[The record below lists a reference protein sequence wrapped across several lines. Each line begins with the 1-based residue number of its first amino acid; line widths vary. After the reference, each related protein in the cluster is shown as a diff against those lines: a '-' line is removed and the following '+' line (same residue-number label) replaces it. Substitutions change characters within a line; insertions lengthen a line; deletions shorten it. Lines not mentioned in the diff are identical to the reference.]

1 MVALRT
7 FSFIDVL
14 QPQLVGF
21 LQTVSAGFQPLEG
34 MAALFVEIAPGM
46 AINNLTDAALKH
58 TRVYPGMQIV
68 ERAYGLLEIHSFDQG
83 EVRAA
88 GEAILER
95 AGLKE
100 ADRMAPQIIS
110 REIITGIDGHHTMLI
125 NRMRHGDMIQA
136 NQSLYVLETLP
147 AGYAALAANEAEKA
161 ADIRLLEVVT
171 FGAFGRLYLGGSE
184 ADIIEAA
191 AAAERALAAVKGRV
205 DDKKGAA

>member
-7 FSFIDVL
+7 FSFLDAM

-21 LQTVSAGFQPLEG
+21 LQTVASGYQPLEG
-34 MAALFVEIAPGM
+34 MASLFVEIAPGM

-58 TRVYPGMQIV
+58 TRVYPGLQIV

-83 EVRAA
+83 EVLAA

-100 ADRMAPQIIS
+100 SDRLAPKIVS
-110 REIITGIDGHHTMLI
+110 REIIHGVDGHHTMLI
-125 NRMRHGDMIQA
+125 NRMRHGDMIQQ
-136 NQSLYVLETLP
+136 NDTLYVLETLP

-161 ADIRLLEVVT
+161 ARIRLLEVIT

-184 ADIIEAA
+184 EEIQQAA
-191 AAAERALAAVKGRV
+191 AAAERALASVTGRRE
-205 DDKKGAA
+205 DK

>member
-1 MVALRT
+1 MAVALRT
-7 FSFIDVL
+7 FSFLDVL

-21 LQTVSAGFQPLEG
+21 LQTVASGFQPLEG
-34 MAALFVEIAPGM
+34 MASLFVEIAPGM

-58 TRVYPGMQIV
+58 TRVYPGLLIV

-83 EVRAA
+83 EVHAA
-88 GEAILER
+88 GEAILDR

-100 ADRMAPQIIS
+100 ADRLAPQIIS
-110 REIITGIDGHHTMLI
+110 REIINGIDGHHTMLI
-125 NRMRHGDMIQA
+125 NRMRHGDMIQQ
-136 NQSLYVLETLP
+136 NDSLYVLETLP

-161 ADIRLLEVVT
+161 ARIHLLEVIT

-184 ADIIEAA
+184 EEINQAA

-205 DDKKGAA
+205 EGKKAG

>member
-83 EVRAA
+83 EVHAA
-88 GEAILER
+88 GEAMRR
-95 AGLKE
+95 A
-100 ADRMAPQIIS
+100 
-110 REIITGIDGHHTMLI
+110 REIDGQD
-125 NRMRHGDMIQA
+125 G
-136 NQSLYVLETLP
+136 
-147 AGYAALAANEAEKA
+147 
-161 ADIRLLEVVT
+161 
-171 FGAFGRLYLGGSE
+171 FGRGRLHS
-184 ADIIEAA
+184 
-191 AAAERALAAVKGRV
+191 AL
-205 DDKKGAA
+205 

>member
-1 MVALRT
+1 MAVSLRT
-7 FSFIDVL
+7 FTYIDVL

-21 LQTVSAGFQPLEG
+21 LQTVSSGFQPLEG

-58 TRVYPGMQIV
+58 TRVFPGMQIV
-68 ERAYGLLEIHSFDQG
+68 ERAYGMLELHSFDQG

-100 ADRMAPQIIS
+100 ADRLAAQIIS
-110 REIITGIDGHHTMLI
+110 SEIITGVDGHQCMLI
-125 NRMRHGDMIQA
+125 NRMRHGDMIKEGE
-136 NQSLYVLETLP
+136 SLYVLETLP

-161 ADIRLLEVVT
+161 AEVRLLEVIT
-171 FGAFGRLYLGGSE
+171 FGAFGRLYLAGGE
-184 ADIIEAA
+184 EEIQQAA
-191 AAAERALAAVKGRV
+191 AAAERALKAVGGRV
-205 DDKKGAA
+205 EKKGAA

>member
-7 FSFIDVL
+7 FTYIDVL

-21 LQTVSAGFQPLEG
+21 LQTVCAGFQPLEG

-68 ERAYGLLEIHSFDQG
+68 ERAYGLLELHSFDQG

-100 ADRMAPQIIS
+100 SDRMAPQIIS
-110 REIITGIDGHHTMLI
+110 SEIITGVDGHQCMLI
-125 NRMRHGDMIQA
+125 NRMRHGDMIKE
-136 NQSLYVLETLP
+136 NDSLYVLETLP

-161 ADIRLLEVVT
+161 ADVSLLEVIT

-184 ADIIEAA
+184 EEIQQAA
-191 AAAERALAAVKGRV
+191 AAAERALKSVTGRSE
-205 DDKKGAA
+205 KKGAA